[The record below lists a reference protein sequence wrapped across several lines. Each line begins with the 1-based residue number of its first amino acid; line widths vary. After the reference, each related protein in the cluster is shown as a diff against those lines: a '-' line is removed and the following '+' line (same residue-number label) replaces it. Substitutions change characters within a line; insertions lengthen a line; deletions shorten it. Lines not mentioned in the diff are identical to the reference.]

1 MNYTFYNEKGV
12 IHMNTMCE
20 NFDAN
25 HDDTLGADRPFIF
38 ACRDRT
44 ARCEERWVLASLSN
58 EEAKKVYEYLQKYF
72 K

>member
-1 MNYTFYNEKGV
+1 
-12 IHMNTMCE
+12 MNTMCE

-58 EEAKKVYEYLQKYF
+58 EEAKKKKSIRVFTEILQVIIKIES
-72 K
+72 

>member
-1 MNYTFYNEKGV
+1 
-12 IHMNTMCE
+12 MNTMCE

-58 EEAKKVYEYLQKYF
+58 EERREPHQKHCYLSRRRRLKKERI
-72 K
+72 

>member
-1 MNYTFYNEKGV
+1 
-12 IHMNTMCE
+12 MNTMCE

-44 ARCEERWVLASLSN
+44 ARCEERWVLVSLSN
-58 EEAKKVYEYLQKYF
+58 EEAKKSIRVFTEILQVIIKIES
-72 K
+72 